1 MEGQLHSHAA
11 TASLPPSGRRKAKG
25 KAPLPPS
32 NLRQIDVS
40 SETKTIEPI
49 NLTMEQKENIT
60 DRDIELLV
68 VLPEGEEKLAT
79 VHGSKPIMDLFIFF
93 CGKYH
98 LNPSSH
104 SVELVSADKNQ
115 IKFKPNTLIGTLEVQ
130 KIILKPKNLD
140 EKNRKPTIVVPE
152 QTVRVVINYKKTQ
165 KTIVRVSPSISLQK
179 LIPVIGEK
187 CEFDE
192 KHTVLLRDYQS
203 QEHLD
208 LTKSLNELGLRELYA
223 MDTSREPCQTLQN
236 TDTILKEK
244 DNKGFFNLFRRSRK
258 KQEQTTSAPTTP
270 SLSQQ
275 RPVAISLHSSQ
286 LTQFDSSTLTSGM
299 PKKRRA
305 PLPPISTSQS
315 VPKDLSQVQERPASC
330 VVQSIAVDGSEQ
342 NLPGLG
348 RARTGSLQLRRSTS
362 SNSSLKRNKRKA
374 PSPPSPPSKMPQDQ
388 SNLLNKTDEF
398 VDETPKIGI
407 VPEAPG
413 ENVSE
418 ESDRTSSPLAIRGT
432 VSLGS
437 PNSDQ
442 GSVLELTEANL
453 SSYTDT
459 AEMPL
464 KPRTG
469 LDHSLEI
476 HEKQETRVP
485 EKDGGDDSANILQE
499 VSSTCNSISLQSG
512 MGRNESASA
521 CSSEDENRSMEAS
534 EISKGEKEESIST
547 NSKVLCDSRGDLI
560 KHNVADPKT
569 ADLSECGDFENKH
582 VETSLDVQTDSTSI
596 YQINKEEGLQEERL
610 DGVENVKESYITE
623 NSKPVVEE
631 KICYQTCN
639 KELAVIQ
646 RVKPNRVVE
655 SLKQA
660 VNVIESVVAQDA
672 AVQATPSNDSIGIT
686 HDKLVT
692 KNDFLQH
699 AQPCI
704 SQDKKYMAYQN
715 TDMSLALQDSN
726 SENQV
731 VRDSIGIKEEKL
743 PTDHDPVLTL
753 EKSSVDQSNTSIK
766 SLPIYK
772 RDSEPKPKPS
782 NEVTRDYIPK
792 IGLTTY
798 KIVPPKSLEKLRDF
812 EVKTMQVD
820 IQTPPKNTSA
830 SSNSEPYMT
839 TEVPD
844 ESKLPMGVPSA
855 SALSSRPDSSVMREL
870 AVKLKEKVDTTNSVA
885 CSNATDV
892 QDKNQNPNNLS
903 KPVISKTSSVFKD
916 SQPTASVQL
925 QNKSVIPLEGNEKP
939 IILGPKMKPGSFY
952 LQLQKRTSGLY
963 VTSAIAK
970 NKNSLSQNIDK
981 ENASLPL
988 PEKSTVC
995 TDEIFPPPPEF
1006 AEKHS
1011 EHLKEKVSEKLSS
1024 SGTSTLKESRPLSFP
1039 SKQLNFQKL
1048 RTFATPRPYSSTSP
1062 SPFALAVSSAVKKSQ
1077 SFKGHAINSQ
1087 PSRVDSANIHS
1098 AAENLKDSSSISSS
1112 SMESSDQF
1120 NRLKRMSVCET
1131 TEDVDE
1137 TQHLQTQSL
1146 HCPDGQKPVSACQ
1159 NSDLDQ
1165 IRQNLL
1171 EAIRSGD
1178 GAAKLRK
1185 VPTSS
1190 NTVSFNGSL
1199 ALNHSISSQTQ

>member
-1 MEGQLHSHAA
+1 
-11 TASLPPSGRRKAKG
+11 RKAKG

-388 SNLLNKTDEF
+388 TSEF

-418 ESDRTSSPLAIRGT
+418 ESGNQNTGYNIYGALLRYQHRTSSPLAIRGT

-464 KPRTG
+464 KRQLFKKSKTKIQY
-469 LDHSLEI
+469 L
-476 HEKQETRVP
+476 
-485 EKDGGDDSANILQE
+485 GGGILLIPFFS
-499 VSSTCNSISLQSG
+499 VKVNFCKNSF
-512 MGRNESASA
+512 
-521 CSSEDENRSMEAS
+521 SSEDENRSMEAS

-547 NSKVLCDSRGDLI
+547 NSKKEHSTVVHTVNNLEKIESVWKVSHLKPTNQHVFFNWLIVYHFVL
-560 KHNVADPKT
+560 
-569 ADLSECGDFENKH
+569 DFENKH

-623 NSKPVVEE
+623 NSKP
-631 KICYQTCN
+631 
-639 KELAVIQ
+639 
-646 RVKPNRVVE
+646 VVE

-855 SALSSRPDSSVMREL
+855 
-870 AVKLKEKVDTTNSVA
+870 
-885 CSNATDV
+885 SNATDV

-1120 NRLKRMSVCET
+1120 NRLKRNKPEMNECEGFLFKK
-1131 TEDVDE
+1131 V
-1137 TQHLQTQSL
+1137 LSW
-1146 HCPDGQKPVSACQ
+1146 SCQ